1 MYLWQQWQHEQHS
14 RQSGYSL
21 LHGQREA
28 PPVRFLSPMEL
39 WMHIVQSPLTAFVP
53 LCIIQPPPLWRA
65 APPPLRRL
73 ACSQPP
79 SCLVKPTT
87 SAVLLETR
95 TKFKSFNLYMKEILG
110 KRYFT
115 LQKKLQFRCLS
126 VVQLHFVNLLVLP
139 SHFANSI

>member
-14 RQSGYSL
+14 WQSGYPL

-39 WMHIVQSPLTAFVP
+39 WMHVVQSPSHCFCAPVHHSA
-53 LCIIQPPPLWRA
+53 PPLRCA
-65 APPPLRRL
+65 APPPLRGL

-79 SCLVKPTT
+79 SCLVKLTT
-87 SAVLLETR
+87 SAVLLETC